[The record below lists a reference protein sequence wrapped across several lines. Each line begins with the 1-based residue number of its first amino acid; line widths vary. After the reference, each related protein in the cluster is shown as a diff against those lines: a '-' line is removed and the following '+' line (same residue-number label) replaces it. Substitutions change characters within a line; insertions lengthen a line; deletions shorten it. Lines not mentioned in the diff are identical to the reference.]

1 MKLPRL
7 HLPLTAPGLAGM
19 KYLQI
24 LLAAVSVLLLL
35 TSIWLWNTAHNVEDH
50 MAELETAIVQA
61 HNAYRKFRH
70 QSETE
75 GFDLSPARLQ
85 VLRQEVTLA
94 KQVIRRQRF
103 SWTRL
108 LNDLERAIPH
118 RISLES
124 IVLNKEFLALSG
136 AALTLQDL
144 TTFVDRL
151 KNHPAFQNVEISSH
165 TSQQR
170 PGNIKTGPASFIA
183 FDLAISYDPSR
194 NSG

>member
-1 MKLPRL
+1 MKLPHL
-7 HLPLTAPGLAGM
+7 HLPLSASGLAGM

-24 LLAAVSVLLLL
+24 LLAVVGALLLL
-35 TSIWLWNTAHNVEDH
+35 TSIWIWNTAHDVEDQI
-50 MAELETAIVQA
+50 AELGTAIVQA

-85 VLRQEVTLA
+85 VLRQEVTFA
-94 KQVIRRQRF
+94 KQVLQQQRF

-108 LNDLERAIPH
+108 LDDLERTTPD
-118 RISLES
+118 RISIES
-124 IVLNKEFLALSG
+124 IVLNKETLALSG

-151 KNHPAFQNVEISSH
+151 KNHPAFQHIEISSH

-170 PGNIKTGPASFIA
+170 PGNTITGPANFIA
-183 FDLAISYDPSR
+183 FNLAVSYDPAS
-194 NSG
+194 